1 MSHKAEHPRPS
12 RCADGGPASAP
23 SLADASTPTDNP
35 TESTRRDDK
44 DRKERS
50 SRLQATGVALELVSE
65 DGDKT
70 LDLKAAQDAL
80 AIVLVRYYRK
90 VQSEKLTGDMA

>member
-1 MSHKAEHPRPS
+1 MSHEAERPGPS
-12 RCADGGPASAP
+12 LRAAGGPASAP
-23 SLADASTPTDNP
+23 LLADASTPTDNP
-35 TESTRRDDK
+35 AESTRRDGK
-44 DRKERS
+44 HRKERS

-90 VQSEKLTGDMA
+90 VQSARLTRDMA

>member
-1 MSHKAEHPRPS
+1 MSHEAEHPRPS

-23 SLADASTPTDNP
+23 ILADASTAADNP
-35 TESTRRDDK
+35 AQSTRCDDK
-44 DRKERS
+44 HRKETFGRP
-50 SRLQATGVALELVSE
+50 QATGVVLEFVSE

-80 AIVLVRYYRK
+80 AIVLVRYYRE
-90 VQSEKLTGDMA
+90 VQSKRLFSDMT

>member
-1 MSHKAEHPRPS
+1 MSHEAERPS
-12 RCADGGPASAP
+12 PSLRADGGPASAP
-23 SLADASTPTDNP
+23 LLADASTPTDNP
-35 TESTRRDDK
+35 AESTRRDGK
-44 DRKERS
+44 HRKETS

-70 LDLKAAQDAL
+70 LGLKAAQDAL

-90 VQSEKLTGDMA
+90 VQSERLTGDMA